1 LASRAPYRISRL
13 VDYLIRLIELIGL
26 VGLIVVINLDDIP
39 RDFAL
44 QMRWKPNG
52 LFENSVCNGKYQAF
66 LISK

>member
-1 LASRAPYRISRL
+1 
-13 VDYLIRLIELIGL
+13 LIELIGL